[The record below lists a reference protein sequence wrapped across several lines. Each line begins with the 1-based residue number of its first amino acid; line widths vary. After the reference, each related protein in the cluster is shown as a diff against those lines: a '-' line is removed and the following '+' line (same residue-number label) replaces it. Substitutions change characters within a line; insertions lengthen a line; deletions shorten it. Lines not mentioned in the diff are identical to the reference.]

1 MEQLISQILKAEVIL
16 KDKFSKINE
25 NEDDILKKMETLE
38 FQFNIEE
45 TKKSR
50 EGNLMSQ
57 VLFGMIEKQDEVSS
71 WHWHTNLIKM
81 EKQDIEQ
88 LHKQLTKALKAMQFK
103 LLERKKMKEVHEK
116 MQRSLAEQ
124 ILSTSLGR

>member
-1 MEQLISQILKAEVIL
+1 MERLISQILKAEVIL

-57 VLFGMIEKQDEVSS
+57 VLFGMIEKQDEVSN

-81 EKQDIEQ
+81 EKQDIE
-88 LHKQLTKALKAMQFK
+88 
-103 LLERKKMKEVHEK
+103 
-116 MQRSLAEQ
+116 
-124 ILSTSLGR
+124 